1 MHVLDTPVSP
11 LYPDRTTI
19 DGTIVQSRAPIFA
32 LMTALTCILSA
43 CLSALRGSWGWSAT
57 SIATS
62 AIMGILQI
70 HVVLNSPILVIRG
83 PLVTLYRRGTHA
95 GSFAVS
101 DLVIAKRNLLIAFAL
116 LAMVLTSMS
125 LGALGLSPDLDMFLA
140 LRLSFTQRLIL
151 TVTGVWF
158 AGAAFSLSYLDFPRR
173 KLLVRGAS
181 KGFRIIY
188 FSSRKQRNQLLTLLR
203 ALQLEEAMRRVGLGS
218 HIRAT
223 ELRDAVSPLDR
234 RNGARR

>member
-1 MHVLDTPVSP
+1 
-11 LYPDRTTI
+11 
-19 DGTIVQSRAPIFA
+19 
-32 LMTALTCILSA
+32 
-43 CLSALRGSWGWSAT
+43 
-57 SIATS
+57 
-62 AIMGILQI
+62 MGILQI

-234 RNGARR
+234 GNGARR